1 MPPLFEKPPGNSI
14 PPAKDRWT
22 PIFLEHGRLEVDDS
36 SIKWVG
42 ADGLVCHLPVATL
55 SCLLLGPGV
64 SVTHAAVKACADSNT
79 PLAWVGEDCLRFYAF
94 GITPTHDNA
103 NARLHASAWADK
115 KKHLLIGRRM
125 FKLRFPEIDVNKYS
139 LKELRGMEGIRVR
152 AMYGDLGRRYGV
164 TWKRR
169 DYNTSNWNLSDAI
182 NRALSAA
189 NASLYAITYAV
200 CASMG
205 FIPSLGFVHAAG
217 TLPFVYDM
225 ADLYKH
231 ETSFPAAF
239 ETVAQSSEYIEE
251 RVRIV
256 LKNKIEERRFLQ
268 RLPKDLVELFNF
280 DQLT

>member
-1 MPPLFEKPPGNSI
+1 MPPLFDKPPVNSI

-22 PIFLEHGRLEVDDS
+22 PVYLEHGKLEVDDS
-36 SIKWVG
+36 GIKWIG
-42 ADGLVCHLPVATL
+42 ADGLVCHLPVAAL

-79 PLAWVGEDCLRFYAF
+79 PLAWVGEECLRFYAF

-103 NARLHASAWADK
+103 NARLHAAAWSDK
-115 KKHLLIGRRM
+115 KRHTLIGRRM
-125 FKLRFPEIDVNKYS
+125 FKLRFPEIDVEKYS

-152 AMYGDLGRRYGV
+152 SLYGELGRYYGV
-164 TWKRR
+164 TWKGR
-169 DYNTSNWNLSDAI
+169 DYNTSNWNLSDPI

-217 TLPFVYDM
+217 TLPFIYDM

-239 ETVAQSSEYIEE
+239 ETAAQSSLHIEE
-251 RVRIV
+251 RVRVV
-256 LKNKIEERRFLQ
+256 LKNKIEETRFLQ
-268 RLPKDLVELFNF
+268 RLPKDLMLLFSSDN
-280 DQLT
+280 QS